1 MIFGTILPSCRT
13 MIDSPELTT
22 LERTGRMRP
31 RKLTR
36 RGADVRNRIIGAM
49 ISCVVRSG
57 FDATTVEHVMAEA
70 GLSRGSVLHQFPTR
84 LELTVATAET
94 AMRAVMADAEGR
106 SAAIADTFERLAQY
120 PAIMWE
126 THTADHGLA
135 LTDILLA
142 ARWDT
147 ELAHALLP
155 VTSGIELQIN
165 QTLLTLASEAG
176 LADPS
181 AFVPHGWLLL
191 ASTRGLIIEYKLD
204 AARPMI
210 LAAIQTMHD
219 EHRRL
224 CERLRL
230 KK

>member
-1 MIFGTILPSCRT
+1 MLPSWPG
-13 MIDSPELTT
+13 MIDSLEMTA

-36 RGADVRNRIIGAM
+36 RGADVRNRIISAM
-49 ISCVVRSG
+49 ITCVVRSG
-57 FDATTVEHVMAEA
+57 FEATTVEHVMAEA
-70 GLSRGSVLHQFPTR
+70 ALSRGSVLHQFPTR
-84 LELTVATAET
+84 LELTVATAEAT
-94 AMRAVMADAEGR
+94 MRAVMADAQER
-106 SAAIADTFERLAQY
+106 SAAIQDPFERLARY
-120 PAIMWE
+120 PTIMWE
-126 THTADHGLA
+126 THIADHGLA

-142 ARWDT
+142 ARWDI

-165 QTLLTLASEAG
+165 QTLLALANSAG

-181 AFVPHGWLLL
+181 AFVAHGWLLL

-204 AARPMI
+204 PTRPMI
-210 LAAIQTMHD
+210 LAAIDVLQV

-224 CERLRL
+224 CERLRAT
-230 KK
+230 K